1 MNSINETDNSAF
13 GNAVSLYDPEQEK
26 KKKKSERTAGYSA
39 PLQKTQQHAD
49 IKATPAPAPLN
60 GATQD
65 KQVDYSAAMSDVA
78 GMKSRMESYKQRP
91 GKGKTE
97 SKFYETFKGI
107 VAPKMTPE
115 RSMQIYANSE
125 RALETALGG
134 SFAEDT
140 KQRLKAKR
148 QETKQKSEEAYRNSV
163 SIMGGNPEF
172 GMYRAMEVDDPN
184 KDVVAVMAETDA
196 EELAKRIAPL
206 ARHSGLGY
214 EEYVNEKVLPKIYND
229 LFDEVIADE
238 KPKSSAEY
246 ILRSSLGNSVIGK
259 LGQLNRDLKVGNNT
273 HTTLQNEAMGAY
285 NAGRLEN
292 FVSGIGSLLVDAPV
306 FNALGIVS
314 GKIMGGTA
322 KMLTNKLSTKIL
334 STKLGEGMT
343 RATANNMAER
353 IITNRMSYKILQSS
367 GSQGLTLGGYDALNS
382 MVDDI
387 LFNNDIDTGK
397 TAGAFG
403 KGLLTGGM
411 LGVVGTPL
419 RSATKGLNGS
429 KKMLASAGV
438 LSAESA
444 VFTASTEFEKLKHDV
459 EIEPLDIVKD
469 FGESAATLLVMR
481 MTHWRPKGAGLKL
494 GADGKL
500 KKGFTLS
507 NSEKAELR
515 ELNVNPEQFLAA
527 IEEELKLPSFGGERS
542 RYVREVYT
550 SLMTND
556 KLSAAVKSKLLFLV
570 ENKLISTPPI
580 PFDFIADKR
589 SDGKWEVELLDATGG
604 KLVRKV
610 FDHAG
615 NAKSYMIVQAAEL
628 RRNRIAAFETEL
640 TAGLRSENFLRHAG
654 LYAKKSGISIDDIST
669 AIYKKSTGQEVSYEE
684 QKIVDDI
691 LERSSYDEAGMVQ
704 MLYNV
709 RRKIEK
715 KYGLEKGTMFID
727 IQKPFFRL
735 TEVQNKAL
743 DEYEIVLRDEVDRL
757 KSGTEK
763 RRSLRLLKQGLE
775 SEYFGMTNDEVIE
788 REIQDHY
795 DWVAIRD
802 ADRVGLWQ
810 EPVPSAPIRPIYI
823 PPEDNSGYVW
833 SYGEAKNT
841 KEDIARYAKRA
852 QEIGDKFNTKLKFI
866 YDEREIKRPDPED
879 VNAVMEYNNQIV
891 AEGWVHK
898 GEVFINLPNAK
909 NVEAVEKTVFH
920 ETVAHKGLLGVF
932 GDYLYDF
939 LEDVYRKASPE
950 VLRGINKIRARYRDA
965 NIYTLMEEYLAYL
978 AENINTTRAERT
990 TYNKIKD
997 YIRSLLIRMN
1007 IYTGSNRQI
1016 SETELLRIMKR
1027 HAEYMQK
1034 GTAPSEYMRDVFGSF
1049 KSAHHAAE
1057 AYHNRAAYNEGIKS
1071 KIAQGKL
1078 LTSTPKPFRRLKEF
1092 MYYEFLPPEQQKAV
1106 RERYGYTDEQMRSYT
1121 RRDDYKLNDD
1131 FWNKYRP
1138 AGEKAHLSRYPLA
1151 QPEHVANIN
1160 TVEPE
1165 VKYSAQNY
1173 LKESENDGRTLP
1185 YWEKATS
1192 GERGEEKWEQYN
1204 PLGNAGVNPAAPRY
1218 RMPDDLLRA
1227 YGDMDLL
1234 NPERQA
1240 AEKRNPDAVPV
1251 LKDPFYRSLKANSP
1265 AYSFV
1270 YEHLRELPLEKWD
1283 ANDYK
1288 LWDTLVGMAENGA
1301 VRFALKDIVTD
1312 SKFLED
1318 YPELAMVPVKISKEL
1333 QVPVMYDSEN
1343 NRILIDSRLYLYPQS
1358 KYYINAALQGVAH
1371 NFEERRKSVSRQ
1383 VDEFNTRFKEK
1394 YENGMTFAK
1403 KITAMRKNIP
1413 GFDAGNSIAQLFKN
1427 EYGFMPEEFLERFPE
1442 MDDYLLYRVT
1452 RGMNGMLDTN
1462 LSPKGRQESEAV
1474 ISKKIGK
1481 HRKFF
1486 WGPVEIIMDAAGSG
1500 GEGPLRVVNGKER
1513 ENAEIPSTGLDMSE
1527 KDAMFLKA
1535 SPELLRYYGIPD
1547 PSKKKDPIGWE
1558 EYKLIL
1564 EERKRKKKEAE
1575 EKEKELEREKRRL
1588 EIN

>member
-1 MNSINETDNSAF
+1 MNTINKTDNSVPL
-13 GNAVSLYDPEQEK
+13 NAVSLYGPDEEEK
-26 KKKKSERTAGYSA
+26 KKKNNQLTRLQQTSSQLEVKSPELVPPGSA
-39 PLQKTQQHAD
+39 KP
-49 IKATPAPAPLN
+49 
-60 GATQD
+60 
-65 KQVDYSAAMSDVA
+65 VDYMRARADVA
-78 GMKSRMESYKQRP
+78 GMKTRLNSYRQQPP
-91 GKGKTE
+91 GKGKNE
-97 SKFYETFKGI
+97 SKFYETFKEI

-115 RSMQIYANSE
+115 RRMQMYVNSE
-125 RALETALGG
+125 EALETALGG
-134 SFAEDT
+134 SFGEDI
-140 KQRLKAKR
+140 KQRFKVKR
-148 QETKQKSEEAYRNSV
+148 QESEEKSENEYRNSV
-163 SIMGGNPEF
+163 SVIGGNPEY
-172 GMYRAMEVDDPN
+172 GMYRAVETDDPI
-184 KDVVAVMAETDA
+184 KDIESTIAETDA
-196 EELAKRIAPL
+196 TELAKRIAPL
-206 ARHSGLGY
+206 ARHSGLEM
-214 EEYVNEKVLPKIYND
+214 EEYVNRNVLPKIYKD
-229 LFDEVIADE
+229 LFNEVIAEE

-246 ILRSSLGNSVIGK
+246 IIRSSLGNSVVGK
-259 LGQLNRDLKVGNNT
+259 LGQLSRDLMTGSTT
-273 HTTLQNEAMGAY
+273 HTELQNEAMSSY
-285 NAGRLEN
+285 EPGRIEN
-292 FVSGIGSLLVDAPV
+292 FVSGIGSLIIDAPV
-306 FNALGIVS
+306 FNALGMVA
-314 GKIMGGTA
+314 GKVMGGTA
-322 KMLTNKLSTKIL
+322 NLLTKKLSTKIL
-334 STKLGEGMT
+334 SSKLGEGMT
-343 RATANNMAER
+343 RATADNMAQR
-353 IITNRMSYKILQSS
+353 IISNQLSHKILQSS

-387 LFNNDIDTGK
+387 LLKNDVDAGK
-397 TAGAFG
+397 AAGAFG
-403 KGLLTGGM
+403 KGLLTGGV
-411 LGVVGTPL
+411 LGLVGTPL
-419 RSATKGLNGS
+419 RSATKGYTGA

-444 VFTASTEFEKLKHDV
+444 VFTASSEIEKLKHGVD
-459 EIEPLDIVKD
+459 IEPLDIVND
-469 FGESAATLLVMR
+469 FGESTATLLVMR

-494 GADGKL
+494 GTDGKL

-515 ELNVNPEQFLAA
+515 ELNVNPEQFIAA

-542 RYVREVYT
+542 RYIREVYT

-570 ENKLISTPPI
+570 ENKLTSTPPI
-580 PFDFIADKR
+580 PFDFVADKR
-589 SDGKWEVELLDATGG
+589 SDGKWEIELRDATGAR
-604 KLVRKV
+604 LVHEV

-615 NAKSYMIVQAAEL
+615 NAKSYMIVHAAEL
-628 RRNRIAAFETEL
+628 RRNRIATFETEL
-640 TAGLRSENFLRHAG
+640 TSGQRSENFLRHAG
-654 LYAKKSGISIDDIST
+654 FYAKKSGISIDDIST

-775 SEYFGMTNDEVIE
+775 SEYFGMTNEEVIE

-802 ADRVGLWQ
+802 ADRIGLRQ
-810 EPVPSAPIRPIYI
+810 KPRPSAPIRPIYI

-852 QEIGDKFNTKLKFI
+852 QEIGDKFNTKLNFI

-909 NVEAVEKTVFH
+909 NVETVEKTVFH

-950 VLRGINKIRARYRDA
+950 VLRGINKIKTRYKNVDF
-965 NIYTLMEEYLAYL
+965 YTLMEEYLAYL

-1049 KSAHHAAE
+1049 RSAHHSAD

-1078 LTSTPKPFRRLKEF
+1078 LSSTPKPFRQVKEF

-1131 FWNKYRP
+1131 FWNEYRP
-1138 AGEKAHLSRYPLA
+1138 VGEKAA
-1151 QPEHVANIN
+1151 
-1160 TVEPE
+1160 
-1165 VKYSAQNY
+1165 
-1173 LKESENDGRTLP
+1173 
-1185 YWEKATS
+1185 S
-1192 GERGEEKWEQYN
+1192 GTRGEEKWEQYN
-1204 PLGNAGVNPAAPRY
+1204 PLVNAGVNPAAPRY
-1218 RMPDDLLRA
+1218 RMPDDLYRA

-1383 VDEFNTRFKEK
+1383 VEEFNTRFKEK

-1462 LSPKGRQESEAV
+1462 LSPKGRQESEAA

-1500 GEGPLRVVNGKER
+1500 GEGPLRVVSGKER

-1527 KDAMFLKA
+1527 KEAMFLKA

-1547 PSKKKDPIGWE
+1547 PSKKKDPTGWE
-1558 EYKLIL
+1558 EYKLIQ
-1564 EERKRKKKEAE
+1564 EERKRKEKEAE